1 MKGTHL
7 EAELF
12 LGVSADFSS
21 MKRKELI
28 ALRGVQNIMCQ
39 VVKCLGSF
47 HATVLPSFLT
57 EKHTSSYK
65 DKFYLTP

>member
-1 MKGTHL
+1 MIGTHL

-12 LGVSADFSS
+12 LSVSADFRG
-21 MKRKELI
+21 MKIKELI

-47 HATVLPSFLT
+47 HAII
-57 EKHTSSYK
+57 SSLIPY
-65 DKFYLTP
+65 